1 MVSIKQKTRTCKQCG
16 WIWISRKVIS
26 HQCPKCYS
34 TKWNKQ
40 KEYKGADHND

>member
-16 WIWISRKVIS
+16 HSWRARKVIS
-26 HQCPKCYS
+26 FQCPHCKS

-40 KEYKGADHND
+40 KEYKGVIRND